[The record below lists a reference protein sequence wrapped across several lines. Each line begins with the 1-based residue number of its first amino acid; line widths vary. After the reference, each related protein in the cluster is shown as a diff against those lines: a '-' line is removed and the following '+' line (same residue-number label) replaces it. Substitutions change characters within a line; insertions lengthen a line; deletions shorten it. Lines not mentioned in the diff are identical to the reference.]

1 MSDIQ
6 VRHTVESLF
15 ALKLS
20 ILHDME
26 AARGL
31 EQKIQAQFESMN
43 GYSPYRITD
52 NFQYCGDDRA
62 EKAVDQAIWS
72 YLVRLYNL
80 EKYMLCTDYKKLLK
94 EIEACSTPKFTV
106 ETANGWL
113 AGLQGLILENVT
125 TLVHD
130 VYARVVNGSYYTG
143 GGYRGERKKR
153 NNNGIDKRFIL
164 HTRDYNGI
172 MNYWS
177 SSPSIMDDL
186 EKVCYLLD
194 GKTLP
199 EETLRSRMRDGK
211 VAECSDDYMTVRLC
225 QNGNTHFILTD
236 ATRDALNRYGPTG
249 ATIGENIKIK
259 VFPDRW
265 AS

>member
-26 AARGL
+26 AMRGL
-31 EQKIQAQFESMN
+31 EQKLQAQFESMN

-52 NFQYCGDDRA
+52 SFRFCGEKHE

-80 EKYMLCTDYKKLLK
+80 EKYMLCTDYEKLRK
-94 EIEACSTPKFTV
+94 EIEACSTPDFTV

-125 TLVHD
+125 ALVHD
-130 VYARVVNGSYYTG
+130 VYDRVVNGIYYTG
-143 GGYRGERKKR
+143 AGYRGERKKR

-164 HTRDYNGI
+164 HTGDYNGI
-172 MNYWS
+172 ITYWHS
-177 SSPSIMDDL
+177 TPSIMDDL

-199 EETLRSRMRDGK
+199 EKTLRTRMRAEK
-211 VAECSDDYMTVRLC
+211 VAECSDDYMTVKLC
-225 QNGNTHFILTD
+225 QNGNTHFVLTD
-236 ATRDALNRYGPTG
+236 ATRDALNRYGPRG

-259 VFPDRW
+259 IFPDRW